1 VGPEARG
8 ARNAGGSI
16 NVFGIFW
23 PVKTPRSPSNL
34 AKSVNSAAVPSAPLV
49 NATHVR
55 LIALALFVG
64 TLLLFAPAIGHDFV
78 NYDDPDYVTANAHV
92 KAGLSG
98 ETIRWALTSGE
109 ASNWHP
115 LTWMSHLLDVSIFGL
130 HPQGHHATSVG
141 WHALTA
147 VLAFLAVRRL
157 TGALWASAFFAAL
170 FAWHPL
176 RVESVA
182 WVSERKDV
190 LSGFF
195 WFVVLWLY
203 AVYVERRRAGVAG
216 NGSWRIY
223 ALLVFAFALGLMAK
237 PMLVTLPCV
246 LLLLD
251 FWPLGRM
258 PWSEKLSSGPT
269 IKRESIAWLLVEKVP
284 LFALVIISSVVTY
297 FVQRGGGSVSSALTL
312 DERLANAVVA
322 VVRYLGK
329 FFVPVD
335 LAVLYP
341 HPGHWPWMQ
350 VTGAMIVVGAMTA
363 GAVWQWRRRPWI
375 LVGWLWFLGTLV
387 PVIGLVQVGLQSMA
401 DRYTYLPML
410 GVQLALLWTLRETAT
425 SPVARVA
432 WGWVGVVVLV
442 CCLVT
447 TTRQIGVWQNS
458 LTLFDRAI
466 ATTTGNYV
474 AHDNRGLYLFR
485 AGRIEEAM
493 QAYRES
499 LAINPSYLNANNNLG
514 HALGELG
521 RPAEAI
527 PLYRV
532 ALKAQPNHFEV
543 RNNLANAL
551 SDLGQLAE
559 AEAHYA
565 FVLARKPE
573 HANALNGL
581 GVLLA
586 MQNRP
591 VEAKARLEQALRVA
605 PDNASAEANLGNVCS
620 MLGQR
625 DDALAHYRR
634 AVELN
639 PRDAITQANVGALL
653 NAQEKFSEA
662 IAILQGSLKLRPDN
676 PDALAQLGLALL
688 RQGRGEEGVRALR
701 AALQL
706 RPDHPQAS
714 AWLKAATEAK

>member
-1 VGPEARG
+1 M
-8 ARNAGGSI
+8 
-16 NVFGIFW
+16 
-23 PVKTPRSPSNL
+23 
-34 AKSVNSAAVPSAPLV
+34 PSAPAG
-49 NATHVR
+49 NATKVR
-55 LIALALFVG
+55 LIALALFIG

-130 HPQGHHATSVG
+130 NPQGHHATSVG
-141 WHALTA
+141 WHALNA
-147 VLAFLAVRRL
+147 VLAFLALRRL

-195 WFVVLWLY
+195 WFAILWLY
-203 AVYVERRRAGVAG
+203 AVYVERRSACGAAK
-216 NGSWRIY
+216 GSWRIY
-223 ALLVFAFALGLMAK
+223 ALLVLALALGLMAK

-251 FWPLGRM
+251 FWPLHRT
-258 PWSEKLSSGPT
+258 PWLGAPPDALNTKQ
-269 IKRESIAWLLVEKVP
+269 ESICWLLVEKVP
-284 LFALVIISSVVTY
+284 LFAFVIISSVVTY
-297 FVQRGGGSVSSALTL
+297 VVQRSGGSVSAALTL
-312 DERLANAVVA
+312 DERLANSVVA

-329 FFVPVD
+329 FFIPID

-350 VTGAMIVVGAMTA
+350 LTGAMIVVGAVTT
-363 GAVWQWRRRPWI
+363 GAIWQWRRRPWI
-375 LVGWLWFLGTLV
+375 LVGWLWFVGTLV
-387 PVIGLVQVGLQSMA
+387 PAIGLVQVGLQSMA

-410 GVQLALLWTLRETAT
+410 GVQLALLWTLRETVT
-425 SPVARVA
+425 STAARVA
-432 WGWVGVVVLV
+432 WAWAGVVVLV

-447 TTRQIGVWQNS
+447 TTRQIGVWRNS
-458 LTLFDRAI
+458 LTLFDQAI
-466 ATTTGNYV
+466 ATTTGNYL
-474 AHDNRGLYLFR
+474 AHDNRGLDLFR

-499 LAINPSYLNANNNLG
+499 LAINPGYLNANNNLG
-514 HALGELG
+514 HALVELG

-527 PLYRV
+527 SLYRV
-532 ALKAQPNHFEV
+532 ALKAQPNHLEV

-559 AEAHYA
+559 AEEHYA

-573 HANALNGL
+573 HANALNGF

-591 VEAKARLEQALRVA
+591 VEAKAQLEQALRFA

-634 AVELN
+634 AVEFN
-639 PRDAITQANVGALL
+639 PRDAITHSNIGALL
-653 NAQEKFSEA
+653 NTQEKFSEA
-662 IAILQGSLKLRPDN
+662 IVILQGSLSLRPDN

-688 RQGRGEEGVRALR
+688 RQGRGEEGVRALHT
-701 AALQL
+701 ALQL
-706 RPDHPQAS
+706 RPDHPQAL
-714 AWLKAATEAK
+714 AWLRAATEPK